1 MGIANTLAL
10 SVHERTREIGLLR
23 ALGQSRSQLRATV
36 RWESVVTAALGA
48 AGGLALGTFLG
59 WGVMRAAFADTG
71 FDAVFT
77 LPGTSIVAIVVLA
90 VAAGVVASVR
100 PARRAARLDVLDAL
114 ATV

>member
-1 MGIANTLAL
+1 MGFVSTMSLT
-10 SVHERTREIGLLR
+10 VMQRGREIGLLR

-48 AGGLALGTFLG
+48 AGGLVLGAFLG

-77 LPGTSIVAIVVLA
+77 LPGTLIVAIVVLA